1 MWEGFIDL
9 HIRVVI
15 KAVYGI
21 TGFVTEARDRFSRN
35 QLDIEFRA
43 CGNGRPLWGFHS
55 SREYYF
61 GFCPID
67 GGVMMY
73 QPIIAED
80 NRVTFIQVSNIEL
93 CVVGV
98 TGEEGEWNVGLVTYR
113 GPS

>member
-1 MWEGFIDL
+1 MWERFIDL

-21 TGFVTEARDRFSRN
+21 TRFTTEARDCFSQN

-43 CGNGRPLWGFHS
+43 CGNGRSLWGFHS
-55 SREYYF
+55 SQEYYF

-80 NRVTFIQVSNIEL
+80 NRVTLIQFSNIEL
-93 CVVGV
+93 CLVGF
-98 TGEEGEWNVGLVTYR
+98 TGGG
-113 GPS
+113 G